1 MAYRDGDEL
10 VTFEGVVAIDKRP
23 LEKQE
28 VSVLC
33 RLPDGREKFVSR
45 NQVPPWQDFPEDESP
60 FTLEVTAWLA
70 GKWEEEPPEEHVTMR
85 DVVVLREG
93 KPDPGTGLPKA
104 IQVRLADGNVEW
116 VPTRGIC
123 PGSPVSRDGDRGDLW
138 LRMWIAKAK
147 GLGGDATSATDRRQ
161 TEVPGARRER
171 GPRIGDDARSG
182 YRGDAVDYESF
193 AEDHKRNQPEP
204 DPGPLDD
211 DDPLP
216 F

>member
-45 NQVPPWQDFPEDESP
+45 QQVPPWQDFPDDETP
-60 FTLEVTAWLA
+60 FTLEITAWLA
-70 GKWEEEPPEEHVTMR
+70 DRWASEPAEEHVVMR
-85 DVVVLREG
+85 DAVVLRSSA
-93 KPDPGTGLPKA
+93 KA
-104 IQVRLADGNVEW
+104 IQVRLPDGKVEW
-116 VPTRGIC
+116 VPLRGIA
-123 PGSPVSRDGDRGDLW
+123 PGSPVQGDGDRGDLW
-138 LRMWIAKAK
+138 LRKWIAEAK
-147 GLGGDATSATDRRQ
+147 GWSGERVGGRQDA
-161 TEVPGARRER
+161 ARAPAGRER

-193 AEDHKRNQPEP
+193 AQDNKRDVP
-204 DPGPLDD
+204 DPDPSNGIDD
-211 DDPLP
+211 DLGDIP